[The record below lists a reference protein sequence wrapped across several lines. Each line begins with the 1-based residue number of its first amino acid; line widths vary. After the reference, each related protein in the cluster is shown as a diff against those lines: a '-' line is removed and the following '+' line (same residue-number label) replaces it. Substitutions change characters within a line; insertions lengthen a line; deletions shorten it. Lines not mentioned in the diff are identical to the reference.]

1 MQPLEEQ
8 IRLETN
14 ALMAELAPSL
24 LKLVL
29 RYP

>member
-1 MQPLEEQ
+1 LEEQ